1 MQEVSNCVFLVPFHS
16 VAPLCRGACVEVE
29 SDTEAV
35 ASKGFK
41 LGCISCKMRAEV
53 PAVTTVDWFYRATND
68 AEFSDVSSDQ
78 M

>member
-1 MQEVSNCVFLVPFHS
+1 MLLVPFHS
-16 VAPLCRGACVEVE
+16 VAPLCRGACVDVE

-35 ASKGFK
+35 ANSGFK

-53 PAVTTVDWFYRATND
+53 PAETTVDWFFRATNE
-68 AEFSDVSSDQ
+68 AEFSQVSSDQ